1 MSGASDNVLLIPE
14 ETLADFRT
22 IVDEWGTFRQVK
34 AYQGDELEEV
44 LENSSA
50 NSTLVLDMRLWRRG
64 RDEWGKV
71 LQRVKE
77 KRLFPILTAMDLVW
91 TEIIPME
98 LDNLHYLLRTL
109 RDFALAT
116 LSKTRCSSG
125 I

>member
-1 MSGASDNVLLIPE
+1 MVATDMSGASENVLLIPE

-22 IVDEWGTFRQVK
+22 IVEEWGTFRQVK
-34 AYQGDELEEV
+34 AYQEDKLEEV

-91 TEIIPME
+91 TENFPRSWIIYIIFHVRSGT
-98 LDNLHYLLRTL
+98 LHWRL
-109 RDFALAT
+109 
-116 LSKTRCSSG
+116 
-125 I
+125 